1 MTVGAIIGR
10 RAYLDRGKSCGRSP
24 PAATLLAQGAGGK
37 EAPRDG
43 DGLGGGAQVCRC
55 KRGWRVLP
63 NDGPPDIG
71 GIRIA
76 EADSQALT
84 ARSVCA
90 PPHWFVLY
98 CFLGATRWRHV
109 QGTKPNGRERMGR
122 SPGGDTQHT
131 LYNLHT
137 VI

>member
-1 MTVGAIIGR
+1 MGQQDD
-10 RAYLDRGKSCGRSP
+10 LDRGKSCGRSP
-24 PAATLLAQGAGGK
+24 PAVTLLAQGAGSK

-84 ARSVCA
+84 ARSVMYAALVCSLLL
-90 PPHWFVLY
+90 FGYDLV
-98 CFLGATRWRHV
+98 ATR
-109 QGTKPNGRERMGR
+109 
-122 SPGGDTQHT
+122 PGD
-131 LYNLHT
+131 
-137 VI
+137 

>member
-1 MTVGAIIGR
+1 MGEVGSTLTVTTQGPGGRYTGDTTVTVGAIIGR

-76 EADSQALT
+76 EAVSQALT
-84 ARSVCA
+84 ARSVASAALVCSLLL
-90 PPHWFVLY
+90 FGCDSV
-98 CFLGATRWRHV
+98 ATR
-109 QGTKPNGRERMGR
+109 
-122 SPGGDTQHT
+122 PGD
-131 LYNLHT
+131 
-137 VI
+137 